1 VVFLLGACSPST
13 MPPAGPKPGA
23 PIAAVAAPEGTAP
36 PPRVAM
42 KAAYTATAS
51 SMAPMWLAKEQGLFA
66 DQGLDVE
73 LVLVQPGPPV
83 LAALQSGDAAFAIM
97 GAAAAVPAALGGS
110 DHV

>member
-1 VVFLLGACSPST
+1 MPAGAQAEPFLFAAREEAMLGARRGYGLAVCLWVVFLLGACSPST
-13 MPPAGPKPGA
+13 VSPAGSKPGA
-23 PIAAVAAPEGTAP
+23 PVAAVAATEGTAP

-73 LVLVQPGPPV
+73 LVLVQP
-83 LAALQSGDAAFAIM
+83 
-97 GAAAAVPAALGGS
+97 
-110 DHV
+110 